1 LQPFQNVWELLTTN
15 NRLFFSLIK
24 GELSK
29 LGITLPQ
36 IFVLDEIKDGPK
48 TIGEISRAVELSN
61 STVSGIVDRL
71 ERDKFVRRQRDQS
84 DRRVV
89 WVFLAEEAIEML
101 SKTIPFLKADYQRHL
116 FADLNSEDIQR
127 LEESLNLLNTSLLKK
142 IQEIQGS
149 A

>member
-1 LQPFQNVWELLTTN
+1 MQPFQKVWELLENN

-71 ERDKFVRRQRDQS
+71 ERDKLVRRQRDQT

-101 SKTIPFLKADYQRHL
+101 SKTIPFMKDDYQKHL
-116 FADLNSEDIQR
+116 FANLTSEEIQG
-127 LEESLNLLNTSLLKK
+127 LEESLQLINTSLLKK
-142 IQEIQGS
+142 IQEI
-149 A
+149 

>member
-1 LQPFQNVWELLTTN
+1 LEPFHKVWELLAHN
-15 NRLFFSLIK
+15 NRLFFSLVK

-71 ERDKFVRRQRDQS
+71 ERDKLVRRQRDQT

-101 SKTIPFLKADYQRHL
+101 SKTIPFMKDDYQKHL
-116 FADLNSEDIQR
+116 FTNLTSEEIQG
-127 LEESLNLLNTSLLKK
+127 LEESLQLLNTSLLKK
-142 IQEIQGS
+142 IQEI
-149 A
+149 